1 MCELDRWLD
10 DGGPPEEEE
19 IMTDPLKGHRPSC
32 EEAGR
37 LVCKNNHYWD
47 NDRAEDMLR
56 AATGAG
62 WLKNAQDA
70 ESVVD
75 EARANAADEEMLRAT
90 DSWLIRNTLAS
101 AADEKMVREEEARWA
116 AARQHAEAQ
125 CRISGVD
132 ATNVASW
139 FGINREDLVPTEAE
153 RLSRAEREALK
164 AALKAAADV
173 ALKAAAEAVAEMAKA
188 FGEMARSM
196 RAAWLELHPGEEK
209 EGES

>member
-19 IMTDPLKGHRPSC
+19 IMEPNQ
-32 EEAGR
+32 EEKQWHVLYPATA
-37 LVCKNNHYWD
+37 
-47 NDRAEDMLR
+47 RAVWVNEVR
-56 AATGAG
+56 AATGEG
-62 WLKNAQDA
+62 WLKNAQAA
-70 ESVVD
+70 ERVVD
-75 EARANAADEEMLRAT
+75 EARANAADEEALHAT

-101 AADEKMVREEEARWA
+101 AADEQEVRRAEAARWA
-116 AARQHAEAQ
+116 EARKQAEAQ

-132 ATNVASW
+132 QWRTQ
-139 FGINREDLVPTEAE
+139 REKAE
-153 RLSRAEREALK
+153 LE
-164 AALKAAADV
+164 AALKSAADV

>member
-116 AARQHAEAQ
+116 EARKQAEAQ

-132 ATNVASW
+132 QWRTQH
-139 FGINREDLVPTEAE
+139 EKAE
-153 RLSRAEREALK
+153 LE
-164 AALKAAADV
+164 AALKSAAEV

-188 FGEMARSM
+188 FTEMARSM
-196 RAAWLELHPGEEK
+196 RAAWLELHPGEE
-209 EGES
+209 GDES